1 MLFYYVKNILNIYS
15 QKYTKINNN
24 SDDNL
29 PLEKTATI
37 HNVVILIMFVF
48 NEKHNHCY
56 YKVLLEKLI

>member
-15 QKYTKINNN
+15 QKYTKINND

-48 NEKHNHCY
+48 NEKHNHYY
-56 YKVLLEKLI
+56 YKMLLEKLI